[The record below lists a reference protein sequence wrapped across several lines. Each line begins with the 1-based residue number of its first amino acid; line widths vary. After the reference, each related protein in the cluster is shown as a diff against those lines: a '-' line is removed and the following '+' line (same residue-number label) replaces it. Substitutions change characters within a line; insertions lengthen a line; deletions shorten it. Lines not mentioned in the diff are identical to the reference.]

1 MRKVLIS
8 AAVAAAVV
16 GSAGAAL
23 AVSGAP
29 NAPASARSNT
39 ISACL
44 TTSHTLVNVHPHRV
58 AVRCPSGDTL
68 IRWNITGPRGPS
80 GVVSTKTKDLGNV
93 PSVATGGGFV
103 ANSTEV
109 GQVQLPAGT
118 YLLSLNAKATPNA
131 ATSGE
136 VFPQFFVYNQVK
148 NADFTGDLFNVG
160 TGALEPAA
168 TNHDSYFSGSTTIT
182 LATATTLRVYAFGY
196 DSDSGAGSYTLD
208 DLTVT
213 ATRVNPGE

>member
-8 AAVAAAVV
+8 VVVAAAVV

-29 NAPASARSNT
+29 SAPSNARTSNT

-44 TTSHTLVNVHPHRV
+44 TQSHTLVNVHPHR
-58 AVRCPSGDTL
+58 ASVRCPGGDTR
-68 IRWNITGPRGPS
+68 IKWNITGPQGSS
-80 GVVSTKTKDLGNV
+80 GVLSTKTKDLGNV

-118 YLLSLNAKATPNA
+118 YLVSLNAKATPNA

-148 NADFTGDLFNVG
+148 NANFTGDLFNVG

-168 TNHDSYFSGSTTIT
+168 TNHDSYFSGSTTIS
-182 LATATTLRVYAFGY
+182 LAAPTTLHVYAFGY

-213 ATRVNPGE
+213 ATRVNAG